1 MSAIVKTLK
10 IKVWNEQKHRN
21 EMLLDAKSIFNKLKE
36 HLEERNMLPDAS
48 FEFSYGSYVD
58 AENYLPD
65 FDNVSFIVDL
75 PNDYGIAMDL
85 LLDTENGTI
94 RFAYGLSSGK
104 DLDAYLKMN
113 RIAAECVLYLQGN
126 GQQYEQTNN
135 ELVLT
140 HDESVTIGNLIRY
153 EIMKTPHSKYT
164 DYLHGLLNKID
175 TPDVINEAA
184 EHRGEASYEPKM

>member
-1 MSAIVKTLK
+1 MSAIIKTLK
-10 IKVWNEQKHRN
+10 IKLWNEQKHRN

-85 LLDTENGTI
+85 LLDTDSGTI

-104 DLDAYLKMN
+104 DLDAYLQMN
-113 RIAAECVLYLQGN
+113 RTAAECVLYLKGN
-126 GQQYEQTNN
+126 GRQYEQTNN